1 MINIYTDGSCIGQKG
16 GWAYII
22 INDEENIISN
32 SGRVPKNA
40 TNNRMEL
47 TACLKAIEKI
57 IELKL
62 NGKKITIFTD
72 SQYVITVL
80 SCKKQFTTNEDLI
93 TKIRDIL
100 HLVDLEFKW
109 VKAHSDNFFNESVD
123 IMARNKA
130 KGIIM

>member
-22 INDEENIISN
+22 INNEENIISN

-62 NGKKITIFTD
+62 NGKKINIFTD

-100 HLVDLEFKW
+100 HLVDLQFKW

-130 KGIIM
+130 KGIMM

>member
-130 KGIIM
+130 KGITM

>member
-80 SCKKQFTTNEDLI
+80 SCKKQFTINEDLI

-100 HLVDLEFKW
+100 HLVDLQFKW
-109 VKAHSDNFFNESVD
+109 VKAHSGNFFNESVD
-123 IMARNKA
+123 IMAKNKA
-130 KGIIM
+130 KGITI

>member
-62 NGKKITIFTD
+62 NGKKINIFTD

-100 HLVDLEFKW
+100 HLVDLQFKW

-130 KGIIM
+130 KGIMM

>member
-62 NGKKITIFTD
+62 NGKKINIFTD

-100 HLVDLEFKW
+100 HLVDLQFKW
-109 VKAHSDNFFNESVD
+109 VKAHSNNFFNESVD

-130 KGIIM
+130 KGITI

>member
-130 KGIIM
+130 KGIMM

>member
-130 KGIIM
+130 KGIMI

>member
-22 INDEENIISN
+22 INEEENIISN

-100 HLVDLEFKW
+100 HLVDLQFKW

-130 KGIIM
+130 KGITM

>member
-80 SCKKQFTTNEDLI
+80 SCKKQFTINEDLI

-130 KGIIM
+130 KGIMM

>member
-22 INDEENIISN
+22 INNEENIISN

-100 HLVDLEFKW
+100 HLVDLQFKW

>member
-130 KGIIM
+130 KGITI

>member
-22 INDEENIISN
+22 INNEENIISN
-32 SGRVPKNA
+32 SGKVPKNA

-123 IMARNKA
+123 IMAKNKA
-130 KGIIM
+130 KGITI

>member
-32 SGRVPKNA
+32 SGRVPNNA

-100 HLVDLEFKW
+100 HLVDLQFKW

-130 KGIIM
+130 KGITI

>member
-40 TNNRMEL
+40 NNNRMEL

-57 IELKL
+57 I
-62 NGKKITIFTD
+62 
-72 SQYVITVL
+72 
-80 SCKKQFTTNEDLI
+80 
-93 TKIRDIL
+93 
-100 HLVDLEFKW
+100 
-109 VKAHSDNFFNESVD
+109 
-123 IMARNKA
+123 
-130 KGIIM
+130 

>member
-100 HLVDLEFKW
+100 HLVDLQFKW

-130 KGIIM
+130 KGIMM

>member
-32 SGRVPKNA
+32 SGRVPNNA

-62 NGKKITIFTD
+62 NGKKINIFTD

-100 HLVDLEFKW
+100 HLVDLQFKW

-130 KGIIM
+130 KGITI